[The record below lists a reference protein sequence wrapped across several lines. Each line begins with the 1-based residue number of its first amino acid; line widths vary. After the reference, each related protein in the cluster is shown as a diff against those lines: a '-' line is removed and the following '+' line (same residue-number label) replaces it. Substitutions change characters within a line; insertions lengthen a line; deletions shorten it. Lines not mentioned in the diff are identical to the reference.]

1 MTSSTT
7 DLVVDIVR
15 TLEKQG
21 VPRDAYQLASE
32 FDPEALARLVDSGG
46 STVEVHLEVQGVS
59 LLVTNLG
66 ARVTDEEP
74 STHPSALNVDS
85 RSPQSSSSFRLITTR
100 IPAAVGS
107 KRTCSSSA
115 CSRRTQAADRCRH
128 GIRRSDCRA
137 STTRD

>member
-21 VPRDAYQLASE
+21 VPRDSYQVASE

-46 STVEVHLEVQGVS
+46 STVEVRLEVQGVS
-59 LLVTNLG
+59 LVVTNLG

-74 STHPSALNVDS
+74 STHPECGV
-85 RSPQSSSSFRLITTR
+85 PVT
-100 IPAAVGS
+100 AVVQLVPDCHNAYPCG
-107 KRTCSSSA
+107 
-115 CSRRTQAADRCRH
+115 CRVR
-128 GIRRSDCRA
+128 GDLLE
-137 STTRD
+137 